1 MDMSGTGGF
10 PLDLILFGMVA
21 AFLVLRLRSVLGRR
35 TGFERPP
42 QPSYDPR
49 TTQIEGKAEE
59 VAPAPKPERALP
71 DPASPVG
78 QAIARIR
85 GVDHGFAP
93 ARFLAGAEAAFPMIV
108 DAYAR
113 GDRATL
119 RNLLGDETYGGFE
132 TAIAQREQ
140 EGHTQKFEIRGIG
153 DAQITAADLRG
164 TVADVTVRFVSDQV
178 NLTTAR
184 DGSVVEGTDA
194 VTEIVDLWTFRR
206 DLASSDPTWRLVGTR
221 SGI

>member
-1 MDMSGTGGF
+1 MEMSGTGGF

-35 TGFERPP
+35 TGYERPP
-42 QPSYDPR
+42 QASYDPR
-49 TTQIEGKAEE
+49 TTQIEAKAEE
-59 VAPAPKPERALP
+59 PTPAPKPAHKLP
-71 DPASPVG
+71 DPSSPAG

-85 GVDHGFAP
+85 GVDGSFDP
-93 ARFLAGAEAAFPMIV
+93 AAFLGGAAGAFPMIV

-119 RNLLGDETYGGFE
+119 RNLLGDETFAGFDQAI
-132 TAIAQREQ
+132 TAREQ
-140 EGHTQKFEIRGIG
+140 AGHTQKFEIRGIG
-153 DAQITAADLRG
+153 DAQIIEADLRG
-164 TVADVTVRFVSDQV
+164 TIADITVRFVSDQV
-178 NLTTAR
+178 NMTTAA

-206 DLASSDPTWRLVGTR
+206 DLAAADPTWRLVGTR

>member
-1 MDMSGTGGF
+1 MGGTGGF

-42 QPSYDPR
+42 QASYDPR
-49 TTQIEGKAEE
+49 PGQVDSTAEE
-59 VAPAPKPERALP
+59 VAPAAAPARPLP
-71 DPASPVG
+71 DPASPAG
-78 QAIARIR
+78 QGVARIR
-85 GVDHGFAP
+85 GVDRGFDP
-93 ARFLAGAEAAFPMIV
+93 AQFLRGAETAFPMVV

-132 TAIAQREQ
+132 SAIAAREQ
-140 EGHTQKFEIRGIG
+140 AGNTQKFESRGSR
-153 DAQITAADLRG
+153 DAQSTAADLRG
-164 TVADVTVRFVSDQV
+164 TVADITVRFVSDQV

-206 DLASSDPTWRLVGTR
+206 DLASSDPTWRLVGTS
-221 SGI
+221 SGV